1 MDQCRQNSYANVR
14 RRDLDF
20 DVHDCIYLKIIPMK
34 GIMRF
39 CKMGKL
45 SPFSLGIYY
54 FLGHVCK
61 VDSELESPNEYASAH
76 SILPV
81 FMLKKYVGDLM
92 YIVTLVGLVVNT
104 NLLYEEVLIEVF
116 DWQVKKFTN
125 KEIAYVK
132 VLWRN

>member
-1 MDQCRQNSYANVR
+1 
-14 RRDLDF
+14 
-20 DVHDCIYLKIIPMK
+20 
-34 GIMRF
+34 
-39 CKMGKL
+39 
-45 SPFSLGIYY
+45 
-54 FLGHVCK
+54 
-61 VDSELESPNEYASAH
+61 
-76 SILPV
+76 
-81 FMLKKYVGDLM
+81 MLKKYVGDLM